1 MYGLTEKEFYKIIEI
16 LKSYSKEIEWVK
28 IFGSRARGDYKKAS
42 DIDLAIKF
50 REDKL
55 LDLKDELYKTSL
67 PYTTDIIDYKK
78 NTNENLKKFIDKE
91 GYIIFLTDERG
102 KVIMNQNKLKLKLE
116 NLRKALGRLE
126 DSLKKDPHEDDL
138 YLDGTIQRFEFVFEL
153 SWKLMKG
160 YLEYDGIEVNSPRG
174 AFREAFK
181 VELIEDGT
189 AWIKMME
196 NRNRTSHTYN
206 EDTAWE
212 IYDKVKKEYIV
223 LFQEFFKTIDEKIK
237 FDNEI

>member
-1 MYGLTEKEFYKIIEI
+1 MYGLTEKEFYKIIEV
-16 LKSYSKEIEWVK
+16 LKTYSKEIEWVK
-28 IFGSRARGDYKKAS
+28 IFGSRARGDYKKTS

-50 REDKL
+50 REDIL

-67 PYTTDIIDYKK
+67 PYTIDIIDYIK
-78 NTNENLKKFIDKE
+78 NNNENLKKFIDKE

-102 KVIMNQNKLKLKLE
+102 KAIMNQNKLKLKLE
-116 NLRKALGRLE
+116 DVRKALGRLE

-174 AFREAFK
+174 AFK
-181 VELIEDGT
+181 VGLI
-189 AWIKMME
+189 KPM
-196 NRNRTSHTYN
+196 
-206 EDTAWE
+206 
-212 IYDKVKKEYIV
+212 V
-223 LFQEFFKTIDEKIK
+223 LPGLR
-237 FDNEI
+237 